1 MAQAPDPVL
10 TELRNRIGLF
20 VLVLLVIA
28 AVGMIGYMVLEHW
41 TAMESLYMTVITLS
55 TVGFKEV
62 RPLGPA
68 GEAFTIGLIVAGV
81 GAVGYF
87 FKSVGQS
94 LVSGE
99 VAARMRR
106 RRMQDR
112 VDALSGH
119 YIICG
124 FGRVGRQVAQDL
136 MAKGKACVAVD
147 PQPIALAGIAGTIP
161 YVIGDAADDEILKQ
175 AGIERAAGLVIS
187 TGEDPTNLFVTLS
200 AHALNPQL
208 VIVARANDDATEPK
222 LRRAGANH
230 VISPYAISGRRIATQ
245 LLFPTLTDF
254 LDVVLHSG
262 KLELWL
268 EECQVTAQSELEGR
282 TVAEADVRRRTGAN
296 VLAVRRHGDGGILT
310 NPPAQLRF
318 EPGDVLIAFGTR
330 EQLGALHRAAGE
342 TTGVKR

>member
-1 MAQAPDPVL
+1 MAETRDPTL
-10 TELRNRIGLF
+10 SELRHRIGLF
-20 VLVLLVIA
+20 VFVVLVLTTSGTL
-28 AVGMIGYMVLEHW
+28 GYMAIEGW
-41 TAMESLYMTVITLS
+41 SAMESLYMTVITLS

-62 RPLGPA
+62 RPLGPG
-68 GEAFTIGLIVAGV
+68 GEAFTIVLIIAGV
-81 GAVGYF
+81 GAVGYL

-94 LVSGE
+94 LVSGDF
-99 VAARMRR
+99 AARMRR
-106 RRMQDR
+106 RRMQER

-136 MAKGKACVAVD
+136 MAKGKTCVAVD
-147 PQPIALAGIAGTIP
+147 PEPVALAAIASSIP

-175 AGIERAAGLVIS
+175 AGVARAAGLVVS
-187 TGEDPTNLFVTLS
+187 TGEDPPNLFVTLS

-208 VIVARANDDATEPK
+208 VIVARANDESTEPK
-222 LRRAGANH
+222 LRRAGATH

-245 LLFPTLTDF
+245 LLSPTLTDF

-268 EECQVTAQSELEGR
+268 EECRVTPKGTLEGR
-282 TVAEADVRRRTGAN
+282 TVAEADVRRQTGAN

-310 NPPAQLRF
+310 NPPAELRF

-330 EQLGALHRAAGE
+330 DQLVALHKAAAG
-342 TTGVKR
+342 

>member
-10 TELRNRIGLF
+10 SELRYRVGLF
-20 VLVLLVIA
+20 VLVVLVLTSA
-28 AVGMIGYMVLEHW
+28 GTVGYMVLEGW

-62 RPLGPA
+62 RPLGPG
-68 GEAFTIGLIVAGV
+68 GEAFTIALIVAGV
-81 GAVGYF
+81 GAVGYL
-87 FKSVGQS
+87 FKSLGQS
-94 LVSGE
+94 FLSGE

-119 YIICG
+119 FVICG

-147 PQPIALAGIAGTIP
+147 PQPMALAGIASSVP
-161 YVIGDAADDEILKQ
+161 YVIGDAADDEILKR
-175 AGIERAAGLVIS
+175 AGIARAAGLVVS

-200 AHALNPQL
+200 AHALNPAL
-208 VIVARANDDATEPK
+208 VIVARANDDTTEPK

-245 LLFPTLTDF
+245 LLYPTLTDF

-268 EECQVTAQSELEGR
+268 EECRVTAQSELEGR
-282 TVAEADVRRRTGAN
+282 TVAEADVRRRIGAN

-330 EQLGALHRAAGE
+330 DQLAGLHRAAE
-342 TTGVKR
+342 NVKRET

>member
-1 MAQAPDPVL
+1 MPPRRDPAL
-10 TELRNRIGLF
+10 AELRHRLALF
-20 VLVLLVIA
+20 VLVVLVLTSSGT
-28 AVGMIGYMVLEHW
+28 VGYMAIEGW

-62 RPLGPA
+62 RPLGPG
-68 GEAFTIGLIVAGV
+68 GEAFTIALIVAGV
-81 GAVGYF
+81 GAVGYL

-94 LVSGE
+94 LVSGDL
-99 VAARMRR
+99 AARMRR
-106 RRMQDR
+106 RRMQER
-112 VDALSGH
+112 VDALSDH

-136 MAKGKACVAVD
+136 MAKGKTCVAVD
-147 PQPIALAGIAGTIP
+147 PQPVALAAIAGSIP

-175 AGIERAAGLVIS
+175 AGVTRAMGLVVS

-208 VIVARANDDATEPK
+208 VIVARANDETTEPK
-222 LRRAGANH
+222 LRRAGASH

-245 LLFPTLTDF
+245 LLSPTLTDF

-268 EECQVTAQSELEGR
+268 EECRVTPKSDLEGR

-310 NPPAQLRF
+310 NPPAELRF

-330 EQLGALHRAAGE
+330 DQLAALHRAAAG
-342 TTGVKR
+342 G